1 MMKRHWTL
9 LLVGGILLLASHG
22 SVQPLGADNGRVLV
36 TGGGQG
42 TFGSDLDGD
51 GDIDGSYFGI
61 AIARGGR
68 GHDDD
73 DDDDGGPAPSSA
85 GHFVCGMWG
94 HTDILGLPLMA
105 VEGQVVS
112 DSIRWKKN
120 RVTFRGVGTV
130 DLGTGPEGFFTDVPF
145 EVTVTSGGPGE
156 GTLKLTVIGAF
167 DGVPG
172 DTIGGNGNYDL
183 PVETV
188 SSGHIRI
195 Q

>member
-9 LLVGGILLLASHG
+9 LLVGAILVLGSHG
-22 SVQPLGADNGRVLV
+22 SVQPLEADNGRVLV

-61 AIARGGR
+61 AIARSER
-68 GHDDD
+68 GDD
-73 DDDDGGPAPSSA
+73 DDDDGSPARSSA

-130 DLGTGPEGFFTDVPF
+130 DLGTGPAGFFTNVRF
-145 EVTVTSGGPGE
+145 EVTVTSGGPGV
-156 GTLKLTVIGAF
+156 GTLKLTVFGAF

-172 DTIGGNGNYDL
+172 DTIAGNGNYDL

>member
-1 MMKRHWTL
+1 MTKRHWTV
-9 LLVGGILLLASHG
+9 LVVGAILGLASH
-22 SVQPLGADNGRVLV
+22 SSLQPVEADNGRVLV

-61 AIARGGR
+61 AIARGER
-68 GHDDD
+68 GEDDD
-73 DDDDGGPAPSSA
+73 DDRGPGPSSA

-112 DSIRWKKN
+112 DSIRWRKK

-130 DLGTGPEGFFTDVPF
+130 DLGTGPAGFFTNVPF
-145 EVTVTSGGPGE
+145 EVTVTSGGPGV

-172 DTIGGNGNYDL
+172 DTIAGNGNYDL

>member
-1 MMKRHWTL
+1 MMKRRWML
-9 LLVGGILLLASHG
+9 LLVGAILVLASHG
-22 SVQPLGADNGRVLV
+22 SVQPLEADSGRVLV

-61 AIARGGR
+61 AIARGER
-68 GHDDD
+68 GDD

-94 HTDILGLPLMA
+94 HTHILGLPLMA

-112 DSIRWKKN
+112 DSIKWSKK

-130 DLGTGPEGFFTDVPF
+130 DLGSGPEELITDVPF

-156 GTLKLTVIGAF
+156 GTLKLTVIGLF

-172 DTIGGNGNYDL
+172 DTIVGNGNYDL

>member
-1 MMKRHWTL
+1 MMKRHWTS
-9 LLVGGILLLASHG
+9 LLVGAILVLGSHG
-22 SVQPLGADNGRVLV
+22 SLQPLEADNGRVLV

-61 AIARGGR
+61 AIARGER
-68 GHDDD
+68 G
-73 DDDDGGPAPSSA
+73 DDDDGDGALGPSFA
-85 GHFVCGMWG
+85 GHFVCAMWG
-94 HTDILGLPLMA
+94 HTDFLGLPLMG
-105 VEGQVVS
+105 VEGQIVS
-112 DSIRWKKN
+112 DSIKWRKKG
-120 RVTFRGVGTV
+120 VTFRGVGTV
-130 DLGTGPEGFFTDVPF
+130 DLGTGPAGFFTDVPF

-172 DTIGGNGNYDL
+172 DTIAGNGNYDL

>member
-9 LLVGGILLLASHG
+9 LLVGATLVIASHG
-22 SVQPLGADNGRVLV
+22 PVRSLEADGGRVLV

-42 TFGSDLDGD
+42 TFGSDLDED

-61 AIARGGR
+61 AIARGER
-68 GHDDD
+68 G
-73 DDDDGGPAPSSA
+73 DDDGLGPSFA

-112 DSIRWKKN
+112 GSIKWKKN
-120 RVTFRGVGTV
+120 SVTFSGVGTV
-130 DLGTGPEGFFTDVPF
+130 DLGTGPAGFFTNVSF
-145 EVTVTSGGPGE
+145 EATVTSGGPGV
-156 GTLKLTVIGAF
+156 GTLKLTVIGYF

-172 DTIGGNGNYDL
+172 DTIVGNGNYDL
-183 PVETV
+183 PVETL

>member
-1 MMKRHWTL
+1 MTKRPWTL
-9 LLVGGILLLASHG
+9 LLMGATLVIASLG
-22 SVQPLGADNGRVLV
+22 PVRPLEADSDKVLV

-42 TFGSDLDGD
+42 TFGSDLDAD

-61 AIARGGR
+61 AIARGER
-68 GHDDD
+68 GDHEDDD
-73 DDDDGGPAPSSA
+73 ASLGPSFA

-112 DSIRWKKN
+112 SSIRWKKN
-120 RVTFRGVGTV
+120 KVTFSGVGTV
-130 DLGTGPEGFFTDVPF
+130 DLGTGPAGFFTNVAF
-145 EVTVTSGGPGE
+145 EVTVTSGGPGV

-172 DTIGGNGNYDL
+172 DTIVGNGNYDL

>member
-1 MMKRHWTL
+1 MMKRHWML
-9 LLVGGILLLASHG
+9 LLVGAILVLASHG
-22 SVQPLGADNGRVLV
+22 SVQPLEADNGRVLV

-61 AIARGGR
+61 AIARGER
-68 GHDDD
+68 GDD

-85 GHFVCGMWG
+85 GHFVCAMWG
-94 HTDILGLPLMA
+94 HTHILGLPLMA

-112 DSIRWKKN
+112 DSIKWSKK

-130 DLGTGPEGFFTDVPF
+130 DLGSGPEELITDVPF
-145 EVTVTSGGPGE
+145 KVTVTPGGPGV
-156 GTLKLTVIGAF
+156 GTIQLTVIGAF

-172 DTIGGNGNYDL
+172 DTIAGNGNYDL

-188 SSGHIRI
+188 SSGHITI

>member
-1 MMKRHWTL
+1 MMKKHWTVL
-9 LLVGGILLLASHG
+9 LMGAFLALASH
-22 SVQPLGADNGRVLV
+22 SSLQPVEADNGRVLV

-61 AIARGGR
+61 AIDRGER
-68 GHDDD
+68 GDDD
-73 DDDDGGPAPSSA
+73 DEDGGPGPTSA

-112 DSIRWKKN
+112 DSIRRRKKS
-120 RVTFRGVGTV
+120 VTFRGVGTV
-130 DLGTGPEGFFTDVPF
+130 DLGTGPAGFFTNVPF
-145 EVTVTSGGPGE
+145 EVTVKSGGPGV

-172 DTIGGNGNYDL
+172 DTIAGNGNYDL